1 MASSIL
7 DALPHV
13 DALSIAIL
21 LPLLAGLGLVVP
33 YLADPYCIRSN
44 GVTGPVLARFSDLWL
59 GWVAAQ
65 GHRSE
70 VVHELHKKYGTF
82 VRLAPNHVS
91 VSDPDALQVV
101 YAHGGGTL
109 KADFYD
115 AFVSIRRGLF
125 NTRSRAEHTRKRKI
139 VAHIFAPKEVRA
151 FEPYVRQHVRELL
164 ARWDA
169 LCEGGAKGL
178 AGDDGEGGWRGRDG
192 RVCFNCLPWYNYL
205 AFDIIGDLA
214 FGSPFGM
221 IQAGKDAAPVAK
233 DTKAAIA
240 GYGGGA
246 AGAGAAPAVTE
257 LAAVQ
262 VLNDRGEYS
271 AAMGVLPPRCAAV
284 QNLAGLAVAAVAKRL
299 ACPTERTDLLSKLQE
314 GKDDAGAPMGREE
327 LTAEALTQL
336 IAGSDTTSNSS
347 CAITYYIARNPQ
359 VQAKLHAELDG
370 ALGADDDA
378 VADAEAV
385 KRLPYLAAVI
395 DETLRLHSTSGIG
408 LPRVAPPGGL
418 SVLGR
423 AFPAGTVLSVPSY
436 TVHRDARAWGA
447 DAGVFRPER
456 WFERDPVEMQR
467 AFNPFSVGP
476 RACVGRNL
484 ASMELLVI
492 VASVFR
498 RYEFVLEEPDKPV
511 RVFLFFAFFV
521 RVHVVAWS
529 DRRTCLVSAQLETCE
544 GFLRKPV
551 ECRVGVKRRDV

>member
-178 AGDDGEGGWRGRDG
+178 AGDDGEGGWRSRGG
-192 RVCFNCLPWYNYL
+192 RVWFNCLPWYNYL

-246 AGAGAAPAVTE
+246 GAGTAPAVTE

-262 VLNDRGEYS
+262 VLNGPRRVLRGDGRAP
-271 AAMGVLPPRCAAV
+271 AALAPFARRLPWYAKGSAAV

-336 IAGSDTTSNSS
+336 IAGRTRRPSASS

-511 RVFLFFAFFV
+511 RVFFFCVLCA
-521 RVHVVAWS
+521 RA
-529 DRRTCLVSAQLETCE
+529 RRGLV
-544 GFLRKPV
+544 
-551 ECRVGVKRRDV
+551 